1 MEKSTMSIGSSS
13 NILTEF
19 ERKTT
24 KVRYGTGVMN
34 TPSRTVPYKVVSKD
48 GSYIRRNKI
57 PSAPDSHASRS
68 SFYTRKGTDLT
79 CIDMDRNEYGGNPT
93 NEIKRLHHTGQRL
106 VSFSNEDQMKCMN
119 VTVAKYNK
127 RHKHKVGVKVK
138 CRYDYDNRLILFY
151 LTPSVQVS
159 PEESQCD
166 QEEPQCVP
174 P

>member
-1 MEKSTMSIGSSS
+1 MNIGSSV
-13 NILTEF
+13 NIIAEYD
-19 ERKTT
+19 RKTIRANYGIGGINT
-24 KVRYGTGVMN
+24 YNRKVH
-34 TPSRTVPYKVVSKD
+34 YKAVSND
-48 GSYIRRNKI
+48 VAYIHRNKI
-57 PSAPDSHASRS
+57 PSVPECHSSRS

-79 CIDMDRNEYGGNPT
+79 SVDIDRNEYGGNPT

-127 RHKHKVGVKVK
+127 RHKHKIGVKVK

-151 LTPSVQVS
+151 LTLLDQVS
-159 PEESQCD
+159 LEESQCD
-166 QEEPQCVP
+166 PEEPQCVP